1 MQHFYRLPIRW
12 RLFASF
18 GVLLLALL
26 GALLALQYRFFINTQ
41 YSAFLNQHL
50 PEQLEGVGAQIER
63 RLMPSITVSESLA
76 NQYFIEQWIQSGA
89 VFDAHKHSEIKQYLQ
104 RLRRQVDASVVF
116 MLVNPGDGKLA
127 YYFYT
132 EGGELLRED
141 ERITPDNPDKAW
153 YFNFLQSGQTY
164 ELNLN
169 TEALAD
175 GDLFIFVNYRSE
187 ALAADQRPVNVAGIG
202 MNIADLNRMLVEYRA
217 KTPGRILLAD
227 AQGEIQV
234 QGAAGRLSRLD
245 QPEQRALLVAAREG
259 TAAVRQV
266 QVEGHQLI
274 LGALWLP
281 TLQRFLVIEIAR
293 DEIMRPIHRHLTYFL
308 LIGLLLLFVSLGLL
322 YPLANSLTRPI
333 ARFQRQI
340 NEMTAHLDLR
350 QSLSTKDRA
359 ELGDLAKQINQLHQR
374 IQDTVREVAAQA
386 GHLLLAAERLTDT
399 AGRGGQH
406 AQQMAFEEDR
416 AATMAAAVEQLSCS
430 MAEITSTMEELSS
443 TSAQI
448 AQNTRTVA
456 ELASDT
462 LDYSEQAAQAIEQQR
477 DIMHTI
483 REDNEHSLR
492 EIIAL
497 GSASRQISQVMKLI
511 HELASKTKLIAFNAA
526 IEASSAGGSGKRFAV
541 VAAEIR
547 RLADSVSESTDDIE
561 TQMSL
566 VQETINRLNLSS
578 EKEAR
583 TIQEGI
589 NRSEHTAQ
597 MLKQL
602 VDNAQKT
609 NQAATQISLSTGQQQ
624 TGNQQVFI
632 ALREIAHAS
641 AHNAQAVKTVSEISL
656 EVKQIATDLRQV
668 VDAFK
673 L

>member
-18 GVLLLALL
+18 GVLLLILL

-41 YSAFLNQHL
+41 YSGFVNQQL

-63 RLMPSITVSESLA
+63 RLMPGITVSESLA

-169 TEALAD
+169 TEALAG

-187 ALAADQRPVNVAGIG
+187 TLAADQRPVNVAGIG
-202 MNIADLNRMLVEYRA
+202 MNVADLNRMLVEYRA

-227 AQGEIQV
+227 AQGEIQL
-234 QGAAGRLSRLD
+234 QGAAGRLTRLD
-245 QPEQRALLVAAREG
+245 QPEQRALLAAAREG
-259 TAAVRQV
+259 AAVREV
-266 QVEGHQLI
+266 QVEGSTVI
-274 LGALWLP
+274 LGAIWLP
-281 TLQRFLVIEIAR
+281 SLQRFLVIEIAR
-293 DEIMRPIHRHLTYFL
+293 DEIMQPIHRHLTYFL
-308 LIGLLLLFVSLGLL
+308 LIGLLLFFVSLGLL

-340 NEMTAHLDLR
+340 KDMTAHLDLR
-350 QSLSTKDRA
+350 QTLSTKDRA
-359 ELGDLAKQINQLHQR
+359 ELGDLAEQINQLHQR
-374 IQDTVREVAAQA
+374 IQGTVGEVATQA
-386 GHLLLAAERLTDT
+386 SHLLSAAERLTDT
-399 AGRGGQH
+399 AGLGVQH
-406 AQQMAFEEDR
+406 GYYAGLQEGHANS
-416 AATMAAAVEQLSCS
+416 MAAAVEQLSCS

-456 ELASDT
+456 DLASDT

-477 DIMHTI
+477 DIMRAI
-483 REDNEHSLR
+483 RQDNEHSLR

-497 GSASRQISQVMKLI
+497 GAASKQITQVMKLI

-547 RLADSVSESTDDIE
+547 RLADSVAESTHDIE
-561 TQMSL
+561 TQINL

-583 TIQEGI
+583 TIQEGMHS
-589 NRSEHTAQ
+589 SEQTAQ

-602 VDNAQKT
+602 VGNAQKT

-624 TGNQQVFI
+624 TGNQQVFM
-632 ALREIAHAS
+632 ALREIAQAS
-641 AHNAQAVKTVSEISL
+641 NHNAQAVKTVSEISV
-656 EVKQIATDLRQV
+656 EIKQIATDLRQV

>member
-18 GVLLLALL
+18 GVLLLILL

-41 YSAFLNQHL
+41 YSGFVNQQL

-169 TEALAD
+169 TEALAG

-187 ALAADQRPVNVAGIG
+187 TLAADQRPVNVAGIG
-202 MNIADLNRMLVEYRA
+202 MNVADLNRMLVEYRA

-227 AQGEIQV
+227 AQGEIQL
-234 QGAAGRLSRLD
+234 QGAAGRLTRLD
-245 QPEQRALLVAAREG
+245 QPEQRTLLAAAREG
-259 TAAVRQV
+259 AAVREV
-266 QVEGHQLI
+266 QVEGSTVI
-274 LGALWLP
+274 LGAIWLP
-281 TLQRFLVIEIAR
+281 SLQRFLVIEIAR
-293 DEIMRPIHRHLTYFL
+293 DEIMQPIHRHLTYFL
-308 LIGLLLLFVSLGLL
+308 LIGLLLFFVSLGLL

-340 NEMTAHLDLR
+340 KDMTAHLDLR
-350 QSLSTKDRA
+350 QTLSTKDRA
-359 ELGDLAKQINQLHQR
+359 ELGDLAEQINQLHQR
-374 IQDTVREVAAQA
+374 IQGTVGEVATQA
-386 GHLLLAAERLTDT
+386 SHLLSAAERLTDT
-399 AGRGGQH
+399 AGLGVQH
-406 AQQMAFEEDR
+406 GYYAGLQEGHANS
-416 AATMAAAVEQLSCS
+416 MAAAVEQLSCS

-456 ELASDT
+456 DLASDT

-477 DIMHTI
+477 DIMRAI
-483 REDNEHSLR
+483 RQDNEHSLR

-497 GSASRQISQVMKLI
+497 GAASKQITQVMKLI

-547 RLADSVSESTDDIE
+547 RLADSVAESTHDIE
-561 TQMSL
+561 TQINL

-583 TIQEGI
+583 TIQEGMHS
-589 NRSEHTAQ
+589 SEQTAQ

-602 VDNAQKT
+602 VGNAQKT

-624 TGNQQVFI
+624 TGNQQVFM
-632 ALREIAHAS
+632 ALREIAQAS
-641 AHNAQAVKTVSEISL
+641 NHNAQAVKTVSEISV
-656 EVKQIATDLRQV
+656 EIKQIATDLRQV